1 MDLDGVCLDGESLC
15 RKVDEGG
22 ESAAVS
28 ILGCFYKEIIESEWG
43 ASVLLKCL
51 SCVEDLSVLDGDV
64 VERLSSAVLDLL
76 DGVEPSWD
84 SGRLGLL
91 FDSLRC
97 LVRHYSVENGA
108 FAKELVTR
116 VSLLMHSYDEW
127 GELELE
133 IVRLFHACIG
143 IVNTHVG
150 DLMIGY
156 LMELCFDEEEAVSCL
171 AWYVLG
177 CYGSDEKVGSRVLAI
192 VRRHNRGN
200 RVLDK
205 IIMSLRGA
213 VESVN
218 REHVGAI
225 LSFLVAITKLSD
237 GKENKYLAESH
248 EFRAAIQMLMSETVF
263 YLPISLIFSQIAA
276 KCQDMLV
283 EPELASIAVQIMDL
297 DCNELKTTEK
307 YAIAT
312 FFAYLI
318 VHNHMDAFLTY
329 FRSFNYSDMLALWE
343 SVVPVLDDD
352 ITARV
357 LTEAQECLKQHSL
370 V

>member
-1 MDLDGVCLDGESLC
+1 M
-15 RKVDEGG
+15 
-22 ESAAVS
+22 A
-28 ILGCFYKEIIESEWG
+28 
-43 ASVLLKCL
+43 VLLKCL
-51 SCVEDLSVLDGDV
+51 SCVEDLSVLDGGV
-64 VERLSSAVLDLL
+64 VEELARAVLDLL

-97 LVRHYSVENGA
+97 LVRSYSVENGA

-116 VSLLMHSYDEW
+116 VSMLMHSYAEW

-133 IVRLFHACIG
+133 IIRLFHECIG

-156 LMELCFDEEEAVSCL
+156 LMELCFDEEVAVSCL

-177 CYGSDEKVGSRVLAI
+177 CYGSEEKVGSRVLAI

-225 LSFLVAITKLSD
+225 LSFLVAITNLSD

-248 EFRAAIQMLMSETVF
+248 EFRAAMQILLSEAAF
-263 YLPISLIFSQIAA
+263 YLPISIIFSQIAA

-283 EPELASIAVQIMDL
+283 EPELASIAVQIMSL
-297 DCNELKTTEK
+297 DCSELKTTEK

-318 VHNHMDAFLTY
+318 IHNRIDVFLTY

-343 SVVPVLDDD
+343 SVLPLLDDD
-352 ITARV
+352 GVPARAV
-357 LTEAQECLKQHSL
+357 MEAQECLKRNSL